1 MKIPFRLLRAFC
13 PPHLLEEIEGD
24 LLQQYERD
32 LNTSDHPKR
41 SDGYWRR
48 RAKRRLLWNV
58 IRYLRPGILLRNK
71 FSSNRYSTHMMI
83 SDFRFTTRHLIKNK
97 SNSFIHVAGLATGI
111 TVCLLIALYITHQA
125 GFDLHHQHAESI
137 YRVNSVFHEGEIN
150 FNLYATPGALSQS
163 IKSSVRGVKQVART
177 RALFKTIVEAEPQ
190 KLFKQDHI
198 LMVEPSFAD
207 VFDVKTIK
215 GETRKIL
222 QRPYQ
227 AMLSQSTAI
236 KYFGEKDPLGKVIKL
251 KNKYSFTVAGIMEDS
266 PGNTSLPADVL
277 LSFTDAP
284 ELLDNGDT
292 WFFGDFEWVK
302 LQMLTFILLE
312 EGTDVASVQSQVTAI
327 ANKNVNANP
336 RLSEKIHASFELQP
350 LKEIHFDTQRFGGG
364 PWVPAVSKSWLLFF
378 AGIGAVVLVLA
389 CVNFLNLSTA
399 QAATR
404 AKEVGIRKSIGAVK
418 SQLVFQFLTEAFL
431 LVMTATLLSLL
442 VVSLSLNAMND
453 LIGQSISLKSI
464 VSTKGISSLLGGV
477 VMIVVL
483 AGLYPAWFIS
493 RFSPITS
500 LKANL
505 LSATFRAGGMLRR
518 SLVAVQFIIST
529 VLIIAVLVM
538 SQQVEFMHTKNLGF
552 ERESILTVE
561 LPDVRKAEMMA
572 TEVSRLPEVK
582 DVSLSR
588 TSPISKDHWWN
599 SISLNATSPKRFSV
613 CAIYGN
619 EKFYSF
625 YGLKILSGRAPTR
638 EEYIPDS
645 LRGKDDVYKV
655 VVNEKLLKT
664 LELGEPHEALGK
676 HFWWGSAAEIVGVVA
691 DFNTEPLEYEITPT
705 IITQHPDLFSVS
717 S

>member
-1 MKIPFRLLRAFC
+1 
-13 PPHLLEEIEGD
+13 
-24 LLQQYERD
+24 
-32 LNTSDHPKR
+32 
-41 SDGYWRR
+41 
-48 RAKRRLLWNV
+48 
-58 IRYLRPGILLRNK
+58 
-71 FSSNRYSTHMMI
+71 
-83 SDFRFTTRHLIKNK
+83 
-97 SNSFIHVAGLATGI
+97 
-111 TVCLLIALYITHQA
+111 
-125 GFDLHHQHAESI
+125 
-137 YRVNSVFHEGEIN
+137 
-150 FNLYATPGALSQS
+150 
-163 IKSSVRGVKQVART
+163 
-177 RALFKTIVEAEPQ
+177 
-190 KLFKQDHI
+190 
-198 LMVEPSFAD
+198 
-207 VFDVKTIK
+207 
-215 GETRKIL
+215 
-222 QRPYQ
+222 
-227 AMLSQSTAI
+227 
-236 KYFGEKDPLGKVIKL
+236 
-251 KNKYSFTVAGIMEDS
+251 
-266 PGNTSLPADVL
+266 
-277 LSFTDAP
+277 
-284 ELLDNGDT
+284 
-292 WFFGDFEWVK
+292 
-302 LQMLTFILLE
+302 
-312 EGTDVASVQSQVTAI
+312 
-327 ANKNVNANP
+327 
-336 RLSEKIHASFELQP
+336 
-350 LKEIHFDTQRFGGG
+350 
-364 PWVPAVSKSWLLFF
+364 
-378 AGIGAVVLVLA
+378 
-389 CVNFLNLSTA
+389 
-399 QAATR
+399 
-404 AKEVGIRKSIGAVK
+404 
-418 SQLVFQFLTEAFL
+418 
-431 LVMTATLLSLL
+431 
-442 VVSLSLNAMND
+442 
-453 LIGQSISLKSI
+453 

-705 IITQHPDLFSVS
+705 IITQHPDLFSQVNIKLEKGHS
-717 S
+717 LVTTIASIEKIWKKNFPSEVFEVKFLDQQIHDFYQLENKVYLLFKIFAAVAVCISCLGLWGLVAFMAHIRTKEVGIRKVFGATVKSIVLLFSKDFFITVAIAFLIACPVAYLLLTELLANVAYRVDVRWNVFVLAGVFLLTVVILTISMQAIRSAKINPVNSLRNE